1 MTHVTCSLTAKNRD
15 QPRNPT
21 LGNQAW
27 ATFFTNWLNTAA
39 YTQSDPQRAAPTGAW
54 VKSAVYVF
62 VRCAGWLYDVSES
75 YDNSIMGDLYFF
87 IYTLSSPHC

>member
-1 MTHVTCSLTAKNRD
+1 MTHVTCSLTAKDRD
-15 QPRNPT
+15 QLRNPT
-21 LGNQAW
+21 LGKQVW
-27 ATFFTNWLNTAA
+27 ATFCYTAA